1 MTDVAKNNRHITV
14 GDTFNTGDR
23 LLVLTVN
30 GQPVYAEPPLHEPIS
45 EDDLRALA
53 VRVTRDE
60 AVAEAWLDRA
70 NLDLCNRTPG
80 KWRAQGKATWRR
92 TSCGVSWRYDPAK

>member
-70 NLDLCNRTPG
+70 NLDLCNRTPREVA
-80 KWRAQGKATWRR
+80 RAGQGHLAANILR
-92 TSCGVSWRYDPAK
+92 CFLAL